1 MLKNHNDKSLKISAV
16 EAEKLEQK
24 SAMKVDK
31 EAQSGFDNMWQK
43 MVLNSY
49 SINDYN
55 LSLYLIFTE
64 KLKEIN
70 KLAIPINQGL
80 FFLI

>member
-1 MLKNHNDKSLKISAV
+1 MLKSDKNNPAASILQETANNQVRVSY
-16 EAEKLEQK
+16 L
-24 SAMKVDK
+24 
-31 EAQSGFDNMWQK
+31 WQK

>member
-1 MLKNHNDKSLKISAV
+1 M

-31 EAQSGFDNMWQK
+31 EGQSGFDSMWQK

>member
-31 EAQSGFDNMWQK
+31 EGQSGFDNMWQK

>member
-1 MLKNHNDKSLKISAV
+1 MKISAV